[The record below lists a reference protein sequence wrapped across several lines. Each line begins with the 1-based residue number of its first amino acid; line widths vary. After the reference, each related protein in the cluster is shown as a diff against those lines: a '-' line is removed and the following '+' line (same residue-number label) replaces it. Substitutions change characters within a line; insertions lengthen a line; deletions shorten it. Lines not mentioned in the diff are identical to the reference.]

1 MAVTR
6 IIPLHV
12 GGKRSLAAA
21 LKKAVDYVKNPEK
34 TDRGQL
40 VTGYRC
46 NPELAAAEFKMDY
59 ELYQN
64 ATKRRFDPHHSVI
77 AYHLRQSFKPG
88 EITAEEANKIGREL
102 AMRYTHGDHAFLV
115 CTHIDRAHIH
125 NHFISAPIR
134 GRVNPLSKRQA

>member
-21 LKKAVDYVKNPEK
+21 LKKTVDYVKNPEK
-34 TDRGQL
+34 TDGGQL
-40 VTGYRC
+40 VTGYRS

-64 ATKRRFDPHHSVI
+64 A
-77 AYHLRQSFKPG
+77 
-88 EITAEEANKIGREL
+88 ITAILGRRIHLTTIFVMRSRKKNYGNEKGSAGRLNLRFLCSSERHNKSR
-102 AMRYTHGDHAFLV
+102 
-115 CTHIDRAHIH
+115 
-125 NHFISAPIR
+125 
-134 GRVNPLSKRQA
+134 K